1 MPYVPLDQSER
12 DLAEGRMSVS
22 TIISA
27 GAGTG
32 KTTTIV
38 NRITRALCDEGSE
51 LRIAN
56 VAAITFTE
64 RAAAELKSRI
74 RKELQRLSDGGNER
88 ATNAL
93 TGLEEATIGTIHS
106 FAQRILSSFPIEA
119 GLPIAISIE
128 DEAASK
134 LRVREVA
141 SRFAEEWL
149 DSLSYEDSEALYS
162 AGISPSAIRDFY
174 VELNN
179 KRLLV
184 NVEDVLS
191 GRQLDPKTE
200 IDTFMAELNAWIV
213 EKDFELSA
221 FDQTKSTFVSDVRQN
236 LASLNSTYESL
247 TDFSMQEINSLL
259 PQLKSLVGLRTGP
272 KAAKDFKDELKARFA
287 GGLDGIPFIPIEN
300 IWRRDLPK
308 MWGLIQSEVER
319 RYENGK
325 LSFDDL
331 MVLSVRLLE
340 DHQDVRRI
348 LHEHIKLLVIDEFQ
362 DTDQLQ
368 WRLATLIT
376 SGVNG
381 SSPVPGSLVLVGDAQ
396 QSIYSFR
403 GADVGTYL
411 GVRESVAEGTIE
423 AEARSLS
430 VNFRSNQKIIDW
442 VNSVFEHPSIQ
453 LGTQFA
459 RLIAAEPNAVGAD
472 HLPGVAVIG
481 GPGADIPVEDEAAYV
496 ASAAFKAIEN
506 SWMVGEKPSDGG
518 PKSLRPANYS
528 DLAILIPARTSLE
541 NLLEELSVR
550 GIPYRSSDSAIVY
563 DRPVVRG
570 LIDAIKTVT
579 GTAEAMDVWFA
590 LKSPLFGCDDVELL
604 KYKNLGGRWSLPYGE
619 VEDDLAA
626 TRVHQC
632 LVKLA
637 NIRKAVSSS
646 KPADVMLSIVEATDI
661 TSTYDRTPRGRFE
674 LECIQMV
681 IRHSRRWTNSGG
693 MSILDYLDWVSDQL
707 QSVIRE
713 ALPES
718 DDLLDDSVR
727 ISTVHGVKGLEFPIV
742 LIAGM
747 GNIRR
752 TTLPNISVKQ
762 NRIEFMFG
770 KNKTLGYKKFSE
782 ALENSDRDAEHAR
795 ILYVA
800 ATRARDHLIYSS
812 SAKISKTGT
821 TGSWSGLL
829 REAVAES
836 VSSDSAKR
844 FDDYVQHVENLP
856 QTIQPKFEAES
867 QEWLGQLEEIRDRS
881 SAKNVISPSSL
892 KGQDPQSVEEE
903 FSFVSEGT
911 EETNRVYVAD
921 DIAGADVASLGNA
934 FHAVMEQIIL
944 NRSTELTKQLSDFM
958 KSSLTK
964 YGATAY
970 EDRLAKMVGGVF
982 TNKLLARIFDAD
994 NAWSELQM
1002 SDTDAEGVL
1011 IEGFADLVIQ
1021 EGNELT
1027 VIDYKT
1033 NLELTAE
1040 KISDYKTQLDA
1051 YSKIIQAA
1059 TGFQVKQK
1067 LLWHVLPHEIN
1078 EIEL

>member
-1 MPYVPLDQSER
+1 MTYVPLDQSER

-22 TIISA
+22 TLISA

-38 NRITRALCDEGSE
+38 KRITRALCEEGSE
-51 LRIAN
+51 LRIGN

-74 RKELQRLSDGGNER
+74 RKELQLLSDGGSQK
-88 ATNAL
+88 AKTAL

-106 FAQRILSSFPIEA
+106 FAQRILSRFPIEV
-119 GLPIAISIE
+119 GLPLAISIE

-134 LRVREVA
+134 VRVREVA
-141 SRFAEEWL
+141 SRFAEDWL
-149 DSLSYEDSEALYS
+149 DSLSEEDNDALYS

-174 VELNN
+174 VELNS

-184 NVEDVLS
+184 NVADVLS
-191 GRQLDPKTE
+191 GRQLDAKTE
-200 IDTFMAELNAWIV
+200 IDNFMSTLNDWFKERESELA
-213 EKDFELSA
+213 KFTPA
-221 FDQTKSTFVSDVRQN
+221 FVSSIQDN
-236 LASLNSTYESL
+236 LATLNSTYESL
-247 TDFSMQEINSLL
+247 EDFSMQEISLL
-259 PQLKSLVGLRTGP
+259 LPYLHSLVTPRAGGV
-272 KAAKDFKDELKARFA
+272 AAKDFKDEMKTRFA
-287 GGLDGIPFIPIEN
+287 GGLDSIAFIPIEN
-300 IWRRDLPK
+300 IWRRELPK
-308 MWGLIQSEVER
+308 MWEIIQGEVEN
-319 RYENGK
+319 RYVSGK

-340 DHQDVRRI
+340 DHQDVRRV
-348 LHEHIKLLVIDEFQ
+348 LHEQIKLLVIDEFQ

-368 WRLATLIT
+368 WRLARLIT
-376 SGVNG
+376 SALDESG
-381 SSPVPGSLVLVGDAQ
+381 PTPGSLVLVGDAQ

-411 GVRESVAEGTIE
+411 GVRDSVTAGTIE

-442 VNSVFEHPSIQ
+442 VNNVFAHPSIQ
-453 LGTQFA
+453 LGTSFA
-459 RLIAAEPNAVGAD
+459 RLIVAEPNQVDAD

-481 GPGADIPVEDEAAYV
+481 GLGADIPVEDEAAYV
-496 ASAAFKAIEN
+496 ASSALKAIED
-506 SWMVGEKPSDGG
+506 SWLVGVKALDGG
-518 PKSLRPANYS
+518 SKSFRPAKYS

-570 LIDAIKTVT
+570 LLDALKTVA
-579 GTAEAMDVWFA
+579 GTAEAMDIWFA

-604 KYKNLGGRWSLPYGE
+604 TYKNLGGRWSLPFGE
-619 VEDDLAA
+619 AGEDLAA

-637 NIRKAVSSS
+637 NIRKTVSSS
-646 KPADVMLSIVEATDI
+646 KPSDIMLSIVEATDI
-661 TSTYDRTPRGRFE
+661 ISTYDQTPRGRFE

-693 MSILDYLDWVSDQL
+693 MSIFDYLDWVSDQL

-742 LIAGM
+742 FIAGM
-747 GNIRR
+747 GNTRR
-752 TTLPNISVKQ
+752 TNLPSISVKQ

-770 KNKTLGYKKFSE
+770 RNKTVGYKQISE
-782 ALENSDRDAEHAR
+782 SLENADRDAEHAR

-800 ATRARDHLIYSS
+800 ATRARDHLVYSS
-812 SAKISKTGT
+812 AAKVTQRGT
-821 TGSWSGLL
+821 TNSWSGLL

-844 FDDYVQHVENLP
+844 FDRYVHPLENLP
-856 QTIQPKFEAES
+856 QTIEPEFKPES
-867 QEWLGQLEEIRDRS
+867 QEWLDQIAHIRARS

-892 KGQDPQSVEEE
+892 KGQSAQNEEEE
-903 FSFVSEGT
+903 FSFLSEGT
-911 EETNRVYVAD
+911 EEIKRDYVAD
-921 DIAGADVASLGNA
+921 DMAGADVACLGNA
-934 FHAVMEQIIL
+934 FHTVMEQIIL
-944 NRSTELTKQLSDFM
+944 KRSQDVTQDLEDFM
-958 KSSLTK
+958 RSALFD
-964 YGATAY
+964 YGASAH
-970 EDRLAKMVGGVF
+970 EERLKRMVEGVL
-982 TNKLLARIFDAD
+982 TTELLARILRAD
-994 NAWSELQM
+994 NAWPELPV
-1002 SDTDAEGVL
+1002 SATDDAGV
-1011 IEGFADLVIQ
+1011 IMEGFADLVIR
-1021 EGNELT
+1021 EDNELT
-1027 VIDYKT
+1027 IIDYKT

-1040 KISDYKTQLDA
+1040 KIEQYKSQLDA
-1051 YSKIIQAA
+1051 YSKIIEAA
-1059 TGFQVKQK
+1059 TELKVKQK
-1067 LLWHVLPHEIN
+1067 LLWHILPDNIEEISV
-1078 EIEL
+1078 